1 MEKISPN
8 QGAIKV
14 KALFFGPLAEMI
26 GHKVIELSLLSG
38 TTVSQL
44 AERFDL
50 TSMLSKG
57 LLIAINGEIGAD
69 FETILEDSSEI
80 AFLPPVSGG

>member
-1 MEKISPN
+1 MTEIFPN

-14 KALFFGPLAEMI
+14 KALFFGPLAETI
-26 GHKVIELSLLSG
+26 GHKVIELSLFSG

-50 TSMLSKG
+50 TTMLSKG
-57 LLIAINGEIGAD
+57 LVVAINGEMGAD
-69 FETILEDSSEI
+69 LETILEDSSEI

>member
-1 MEKISPN
+1 MTEILPN

-14 KALFFGPLAEMI
+14 KALFFGPLAETI
-26 GHKVIELSLLSG
+26 GHKVIELSLFSG

-50 TSMLSKG
+50 TTMLSKG
-57 LLIAINGEIGAD
+57 LVVAINGEMGAD
-69 FETILEDSSEI
+69 LETILEDSSEI